1 MTNALPNAQ
10 RATSTKSN
18 KKTFA
23 VVQTA
28 AQKASSNDT
37 FEKRTA
43 ARMISIKDSETQKA
57 ANAMDGLAC
66 WYRQG
71 QELIA
76 VRLDWVAQGG
86 DNTSKTVGKSFK
98 SFINSQPNYSLSDN
112 DRGEAVWIAEN
123 WSKVSTIDLSEQDL
137 AGLSVNAI
145 KKKIKEALQ
154 TPAEKNKKA
163 KTAADKKTAKEAQAK
178 QAKSDTD
185 ELQQRRDGTFEDEQT
200 RLVKC
205 PIEYA
210 NIVCAKVTLA
220 FKTDDVLKFIDQCNR
235 TLGLMQNA
243 NAADVFNS
251 AADVFNAKDI
261 TPKEAPVFELT
272 VEQVTA
278 KPKAKRTRK
287 TQK

>member
-37 FEKRTA
+37 FENRTA
-43 ARMISIKDSETQKA
+43 ARMLVIQASETQKA

-66 WYRQG
+66 WYQQG

-86 DNTSKTVGKSFK
+86 DNNSKTVGKSFK
-98 SFINSQPNYSLSDN
+98 SFINSQPNFSLSDN

-123 WSKVSTIDLSEQDL
+123 WSKVSAIDLSEQDL

-163 KTAADKKTAKEAQAK
+163 KTAADKKTQKEAAAA

-185 ELQQRRDGTFEDEQT
+185 ELQQRRAGTFEDEQT

-205 PIEYA
+205 PVEYA

-220 FKTDDVLKFIDQCNR
+220 FKADDVLKFIDQCNR
-235 TLGLMQNA
+235 TLGLIQNV
-243 NAADVFNS
+243 N